1 MFFIYYYLLSLS
13 ILGYGYLLSNTLKLS
28 KDNMGIVGFN
38 GIFLLILI
46 SYLSTFFLPH
56 NIIFNSITLL
66 IGIIILIFFYY
77 KRNIRPN
84 LTLHFFVFLVLF
96 IFVLSGKNHDDFPYY
111 HFPYTHI
118 LTQFNHP
125 IGLGLINN
133 GFRNPSSLFFF
144 NSLFYLPKINF
155 YLYHIGSVFFLWY
168 ANLFFLKNIFN
179 KELFRK
185 NKFYNLFNL
194 VFFIFINIFFYR
206 LSEYGTDRDG
216 QILVIIIFTIL
227 LLILNDKSNKN
238 EKYGLFKF
246 LIIISCITIS
256 LKPFYLIYFS
266 LLFYFILQNEIR
278 EYLKYF
284 VKSKLF
290 IISTVYV
297 LFTFLITFLNS
308 SCLIFPAEF
317 SCFENLSWSIP
328 KQEVESVRIWYEL
341 WSKGGATPNAVVENR
356 LDYISNFN
364 WVLNWIDKY
373 FFNKVTDYI
382 LSLMLLSFIFFSIM
396 KGDQKITTY
405 SRNYKILYL
414 FLIFYT
420 VEWFI
425 NHPTLRY
432 GGYHLFALLLFI
444 PLILRLENYEINWD
458 FYFKRA
464 IILIL
469 ITSIIFIGRNVLR
482 LQKEYKVYDYNIF
495 KNTNFK
501 FTGGNLNFY
510 LRYNEIIKNK
520 RFNYENKKVL
530 GKKILIIKK

>member
-13 ILGYGYLLSNTLKLS
+13 ILGYGYLLSNTLKLN
-28 KDNMGIVGFN
+28 KNNMGIVGFN

-46 SYLSTFFLPH
+46 SYLSTFFLSH
-56 NIIFNSITLL
+56 NIIFNSIILF
-66 IGIIILIFFYY
+66 IGIVILIFFYY
-77 KRNIRPN
+77 KRDLRPN
-84 LTLHFFVFLVLF
+84 LALHFFVFLLLF
-96 IFVLSGKNHDDFPYY
+96 IFILSGKNHDDFPYY
-111 HFPYTHI
+111 HFPYIHI

-125 IGLGLINN
+125 VGLGLLNN

-144 NSLFYLPKINF
+144 NSLFYLPKIDF
-155 YLYHIGSVFFLWY
+155 YLYHIGSVFFLGY

-179 KELFRK
+179 KALFKK
-185 NKFYNLFNL
+185 NRFYNLLNL
-194 VFFIFINIFFYR
+194 VFFIFTNIFFYR

-216 QILVIIIFTIL
+216 QILIIIIFTIL
-227 LLILNDKSNKN
+227 LLILNDKSKKN
-238 EKYGLFKF
+238 EKYELFKF

-290 IISTVYV
+290 IISIIYV

-308 SCLIFPAEF
+308 SCLIFPADF
-317 SCFENLSWSIP
+317 LCFENLSWSIP
-328 KQEVESVRIWYEL
+328 IQEVENVKIWYEL
-341 WSKGGATPNAVVENR
+341 WSKGGATPNTIVENR

-373 FFNKVTDYI
+373 FFNKVSDYF
-382 LSLMLLSFIFFSIM
+382 LSLVLMSIIFFSIM
-396 KGDQKITTY
+396 KGNQKITTLN
-405 SRNYKILYL
+405 RNYKILYL

-432 GGYHLFALLLFI
+432 GGYHLFALLFFI
-444 PLILRLENYEINWD
+444 PLIFKLENYKISWD

-464 IILIL
+464 IILIF
-469 ITSIIFIGRNVLR
+469 ITSLIFIGRNVLR
-482 LQKEYKVYDYNIF
+482 LHKEYKVYDYNVLE
-495 KNTNFK
+495 NTNFK

-520 RFNYENKKVL
+520 KFNYKNKKVL
-530 GKKILIIKK
+530 GKNILIIKR

>member
-155 YLYHIGSVFFLWY
+155 YLYHIGSVFFLGY